1 MSLLLTVLSFPLIK
15 IATWVAVSILRLLV
29 ALYAL
34 LVVCL
39 LTYALL
45 STVSTE
51 LNIPMPWLS
60 EILRLVRNLS
70 IKLSNLL

>member
-1 MSLLLTVLSFPLIK
+1 MSLWLTVLSLPLIK

-45 STVSTE
+45 STVSIE

-70 IKLSNLL
+70 INLSNIL